1 MLARAAAVSV
11 VISIL
16 TALAVVPAQAGAV
29 GEFYSE
35 HPINFIVGSG
45 PGGSHDIYARLLA
58 RHLGAFLP
66 GNPRITVQNM
76 PGAGSLRAAS
86 YLYNFAPRDGT
97 AIGMFSRNM
106 PLIGLLGGSNVQY
119 DPRKFT
125 WLGSPAS
132 FQNDANILLVR
143 KDAPV
148 KSIEE
153 ARRRDLP
160 PLVLGGSADGG
171 AGNDVP
177 IILHDTIGLHVK
189 QVVGY
194 PDSQAIFVAIEHGE
208 VHGRTVDLSTLKTVR
223 PEWLK
228 PESGF
233 RVLVQFARA
242 TRHPQLPDVPTAREL
257 ARNEEARALIELAE
271 LPYAISRP
279 IAAPPGLRP
288 EFASALARAFLAVSH
303 DPQYLEDAA
312 GARLDV
318 SPIDG
323 DELLRAIEAI
333 ASAPPEYL
341 EYARKLFTETKGGG

>member
-1 MLARAAAVSV
+1 MLVRWAAAFSV
-11 VISIL
+11 M
-16 TALAVVPAQAGAV
+16 AAFAVASAQADAISK
-29 GEFYSE
+29 FYRDNA
-35 HPINFIVGSG
+35 INLVVGSG

-58 RHLGAFLP
+58 RHLGKFIP

-76 PGAGSLRAAS
+76 PGAGSLRAAN

-97 AIGMFSRNM
+97 TIGMFSRNM
-106 PLIGLLGGSNVQY
+106 PLIGFLGGTNVAF

-132 FQNDANILLVR
+132 FHNDANILLVR

-153 ARRRDLP
+153 ARRQDFP

-171 AGNDVP
+171 IGNDVP

-194 PDSQAIFVAIEHGE
+194 PDSPAIFVAIERGE
-208 VHGRTVDLSTLKTVR
+208 VHGRTVDLSTVKSVK

-228 PESGF
+228 PDSSF

-242 TRHPQLPDVPTAREL
+242 TRHPEFPDVPTAREL
-257 ARNEEARALIELAE
+257 AKNEAARALIELAE
-271 LPYAISRP
+271 LPYSISRP
-279 IAAPPGLRP
+279 IAAPPGLPVER
-288 EFASALARAFLAVSH
+288 AKALARAFLAVAR

-312 GARLDV
+312 GLRLDV

-323 DELLRAIEAI
+323 DEVLRAIEAI
-333 ASAPPEYL
+333 ASAPPDFL
-341 EYARKLFTETKGGG
+341 EYARKLFAETKGGG